1 MESPRI
7 PYYIVQATRTHWD
20 VGFEFILFYFG
31 TDRGEADTA
40 LKRGYALQRQDP
52 TVHNARLECH
62 RLRAERAL
70 VIGRLMFGL
79 AANTPLT
86 NTVIP
91 LSAFKQR
98 HYFENLNAGGAPF
111 CGGGLLQEPS

>member
-1 MESPRI
+1 MNPL
-7 PYYIVQATRTHWD
+7 D
-20 VGFEFILFYFG
+20 
-31 TDRGEADTA
+31 
-40 LKRGYALQRQDP
+40 ALQRFFGSSVERGDEP
-52 TVHNARLECH
+52 WNAVTRWNGKGPSVDSARLECH